1 MTGSMVYLISQGV
14 ADPNH
19 LPTSIPRLLNLIE
32 ASENGF
38 RHPEFRVYRRALQDP
53 HLYMENS

>member
-1 MTGSMVYLISQGV
+1 MTGSMVYLISQDV

-32 ASENGF
+32 ASENGC

>member
-1 MTGSMVYLISQGV
+1 MTGSMVYLISQGA

-19 LPTSIPRLLNLIE
+19 LPTSIPRLLNLVE

-38 RHPEFRVYRRALQDP
+38 CHPEFRVCGRALQEAY
-53 HLYMENS
+53 LCMENS

>member
-1 MTGSMVYLISQGV
+1 MVYLISQGA

-19 LPTSIPRLLNLIE
+19 LPTSIPRLLNLVE

-38 RHPEFRVYRRALQDP
+38 CHPEFRVCGRALQEAY
-53 HLYMENS
+53 LCMENS